1 MSAPSEH
8 RPRHIALIPLLL
20 PVLAGLILRILIWQV
35 LPYRSQISD
44 EAEYLAAASWLAQG
58 RGFSFF
64 KEWIWTRPPVYV
76 MFLATHIKLFGPEN
90 VVPIR
95 ISQAIIGSL
104 SVGLVMAWAGL
115 LATPTHRRHVMLL
128 AGWAMALSYGFATFS
143 FLILSETLFIALLLA
158 GLVLL
163 TAWATMLDLPG
174 SGRRALALLV
184 AGGIMLGLGALTRA
198 LLAGAMPLFA
208 LWVFWQAAARREWRR
223 GLGHAA
229 LVTAAVSAVILPWTF
244 YNTRFFGGDGL
255 ILIDTTGGY
264 NAMLG
269 AQAGHLEQEA
279 RISCA
284 AATGG
289 QGRPGDGVCPAA
301 SGRDEV
307 KIARALYAIA
317 GQAERQRV
325 AYATAAQWI
334 GENPAG
340 FLRKSGRE
348 LLDLLM
354 INYSGE
360 ERLRAGYTAGEIP
373 IPHLLGLLLDD
384 TLYII
389 AAPLAVIGLIRR
401 QRRSGKGLA
410 LGWLGYNLATGP
422 LFFAINRFRLPLLPI
437 LFIYAA
443 CAVAEE
449 RVPWSSLTRR
459 RVAIYSASAL
469 LLVLMPSFVY
479 WPSSLDSIRNSQS
492 PSLLHNT
499 YLGLHSRIVA
509 ADCARGE
516 AALERGDLEAA
527 LRFHDRAN
535 AHMALDCLALL
546 RARIFDRSGQPEA
559 ALALLQS
566 MKRRPERFL
575 LEGDIYRRRGDTT
588 RAIGAFVAPELELAN
603 LTGWAWQHLLP
614 PPTTRI
620 DLGNGLDWGYVDG
633 FYGREG
639 VAEKPDNLRWTSGQ
653 ARLRFPGAGTGEAQ
667 VLRLRVA
674 APRPV
679 DVPAPSMTITQP
691 AACRSGA
698 EPCMH
703 QSSEPLGADWRILE
717 IPLQPTPAGEDVVIG
732 LQSPIFVPGPSEL
745 ATRQRA
751 REKLRLLGV
760 QIDWA
765 ELR

>member
-1 MSAPSEH
+1 MSAPIHH
-8 RPRHIALIPLLL
+8 RPRRATLLPLLL
-20 PVLAGLILRILIWQV
+20 PVLAALILRLLIWQI

-44 EAEYLAAASWLAQG
+44 EAEYLGAASWLARG

-76 MFLATHIKLFGPEN
+76 LFLAAHIRLFGPEN

-95 ISQAIIGSL
+95 ISQALIGSL
-104 SVGLVMAWAGL
+104 SVGLVMAWGGM
-115 LATPTHRRHVMLL
+115 LATPSRRRLVMLL
-128 AGWAMALSYGFATFS
+128 AGWAMALSYSLATFS
-143 FLILSETLFIALLLA
+143 FLILSETLFIMLLLA

-163 TAWATMLDLPG
+163 TAWATTLQQSG
-174 SGRRALALLV
+174 RGRRALALLV
-184 AGGIMLGLGALTRA
+184 AGGVMLGLGALTRA

-208 LWVFWQAAARREWRR
+208 LWVFWQAASRREWRR

-229 LVTAAVSAVILPWTF
+229 LFTAAVSAVILPWTF
-244 YNTRFFGGDGL
+244 YNSRFFGGDGL

-264 NAMLG
+264 NALLG
-269 AQAGHLEQEA
+269 AQAGHLELEA
-279 RISCA
+279 RLDCA

-289 QGRPGDGVCPAA
+289 QGRPGTGICPAA
-301 SGRDEV
+301 KDRDEGRL
-307 KIARALYAIA
+307 AEMLYAIPS
-317 GQAERQRV
+317 QAERQRV
-325 AYATAAQWI
+325 AYTTALEWI

-348 LLDLLM
+348 LIDLLL
-354 INYSGE
+354 INYGGD
-360 ERLRAGYTAGEIP
+360 ERLRSGYTAGEIP

-389 AAPLAVIGLIRR
+389 AAPLAVIGLIQR
-401 QRRSGKGLA
+401 QRRAGKGLA
-410 LGWLGYNLATGP
+410 LGWLVFNLATGP

-443 CAVAEE
+443 CALADA
-449 RVPWSSLTRR
+449 RMPWPSPTRR

-469 LLVLMPSFVY
+469 LLLLLPSYIY
-479 WPSSLDSIRNSQS
+479 WPPDLNGGKL
-492 PSLLHNT
+492 SLLHNT
-499 YLGLHSRIVA
+499 YLGLRSRIIV

-516 AALERGDLEAA
+516 VALERGDLVTAQR
-527 LRFHDRAN
+527 LHDRAN
-535 AHMALDCLALL
+535 ARMSLDCLALL
-546 RARIFDRSGQPEA
+546 QARILDRSGQPDA

-575 LEGDIYRRRGDTT
+575 LEGDIYRRLGDTT
-588 RAIGAFVAPELELAN
+588 RAVGAFVAPESESAN
-603 LTGWAWQHLLP
+603 FTTWAWLHLIP

-620 DLGNGLDWGYVDG
+620 DLGNGLDWGYIDG

-639 VAEKPDNLRWTSGQ
+639 VAEQPDNLRWTSTQ
-653 ARLRFPGAGTGEAQ
+653 ARLRFPGAGTGAAQ

-674 APRPV
+674 SPRPA
-679 DVPAPSMTITQP
+679 DMPAPTLTITRP
-691 AACRSGA
+691 AACLPDTDS
-698 EPCMH
+698 CQQH
-703 QSSEPLGADWRILE
+703 VSEPISADWQVIEIALE
-717 IPLQPTPAGEDVVIG
+717 PTPAGEDVVIS
-732 LQSPIFVPGPSEL
+732 LQSPIFVPGPGEL
-745 ATRQRA
+745 KERQQA

>member
-1 MSAPSEH
+1 MSATIDH
-8 RPRHIALIPLLL
+8 RPRRIALIPLLL
-20 PVLAGLILRILIWQV
+20 PMLAGLILRILIWRV

-76 MFLATHIKLFGPEN
+76 MFLAAHIKLFGPEN

-104 SVGLVMAWAGL
+104 SVGLVMVWAGL
-115 LATPTHRRHVMLL
+115 LATPAHRRRVMLL

-143 FLILSETLFIALLLA
+143 FLILSETLFIALLLV

-163 TAWATMLDLPG
+163 TAWATTLQLPG

-184 AGGIMLGLGALTRA
+184 AGGVMLGLGALTRA

-208 LWVFWQAAARREWRR
+208 LWVFRQAASRREWRR

-229 LVTAAVSAVILPWTF
+229 LFTAAVSAVILPWAF
-244 YNTRFFGGDGL
+244 YNSRFFGGDGL

-289 QGRPGDGVCPAA
+289 QGRPGTGICPAA
-301 SGRDEV
+301 RDRDEN
-307 KIARALYAIA
+307 KIAAALYAIA
-317 GQAERQRV
+317 GQAARQRV
-325 AYATAAQWI
+325 AYATALQWI
-334 GENPAG
+334 AENPAG
-340 FLRKSGRE
+340 FVRKSGRE
-348 LLDLLM
+348 LIDLLM
-354 INYSGE
+354 INYGGE
-360 ERLRAGYTAGEIP
+360 ERLRSGYTLGEVP

-389 AAPLAVIGLIRR
+389 VAPLAVIGLIQR
-401 QRRSGKGLA
+401 QRRAGKGLA

-443 CAVAEE
+443 CALAED
-449 RVPWSSLTRR
+449 RVPWSSLIRR

-469 LLVLMPSFVY
+469 LLLLLPSFIY
-479 WPSSLDSIRNSQS
+479 WPPSLNSHDL
-492 PSLLHNT
+492 SLLHNT
-499 YLGLHSRIVA
+499 YLGLRSRIIA

-516 AALERGDLEAA
+516 AALERGDLAA
-527 LRFHDRAN
+527 AQRFHDRAN
-535 AHMALDCLALL
+535 ARMALDCLALL
-546 RARIFDRSGQPEA
+546 RARILDRSGEPEA

-566 MKRRPERFL
+566 MRRRPERFL
-575 LEGDIYRRRGDTT
+575 LEGDIYRRLGDTT
-588 RAIGAFVAPELELAN
+588 RAIGAFVAPESELAN

-639 VAEKPDNLRWTSGQ
+639 VAEKPDNLRWTGGQ
-653 ARLRFPGAGTGEAQ
+653 ARLRFPAAGTGSAQ

-679 DVPAPSMTITQP
+679 DVPAPSMTMSQP
-691 AACRSGA
+691 AACRSGT

-732 LQSPIFVPGPSEL
+732 LQSPIFVPGPQEL